1 LVSELPVVSQ
11 PVHRCA
17 ALLDHLARRMRVQGE
32 EVLEPLGLRP
42 RHLLTL
48 TILRDHGGSQQAL
61 AGVLHIDRTNLVGLL
76 NELEDNRLIERRRS
90 PEDRRRHVVELTQRG
105 HETLAHAEMA
115 LAAAE
120 NVVLT
125 ALSHAERESLFQLLL
140 KASNGLTLRA
150 AVEAIAGDAGEGLR
164 C

>member
-1 LVSELPVVSQ
+1 MPELPVVSQ

-17 ALLDHLARRMRVQGE
+17 ALLDHLSRRTRALGE

-61 AGVLHIDRTNLVGLL
+61 AEVLHIDRTNLVGLL
-76 NELEDNRLIERRRS
+76 NELEDNGLIERRRS
-90 PEDRRRHVVELTQRG
+90 PEDRRRHVVELTTAG
-105 HETLAHAEMA
+105 HETLARAEMA

-120 NVVLT
+120 DVVFG
-125 ALSHAERESLFQLLL
+125 ALSTGERERLYQLLQ
-140 KASNGLTLRA
+140 KASSGLTLDA
-150 AVEAIAGDAGEGLR
+150 ALDSIDRGGQGS
-164 C
+164 CC